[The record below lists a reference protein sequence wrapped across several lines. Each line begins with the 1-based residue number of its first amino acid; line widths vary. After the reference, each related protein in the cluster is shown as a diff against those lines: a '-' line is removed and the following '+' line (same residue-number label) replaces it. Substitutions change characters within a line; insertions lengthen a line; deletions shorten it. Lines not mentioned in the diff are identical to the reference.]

1 MNTIEPDF
9 LRESRQLVM
18 DLYNTGEKNSPVLID
33 IEREK
38 SEWFLSVLERD
49 GISDEEERKIQ
60 IWKELD
66 IFGYTYIGKIKV
78 SRFLFKLLYK
88 LKLIKI

>member
-9 LRESRQLVM
+9 LRETRELITHF
-18 DLYNTGEKNSPVLID
+18 YNEGSINSTLLID
-33 IEREK
+33 LERERNN
-38 SEWFLSVLERD
+38 WFISVLERD
-49 GISDEEERKIQ
+49 SISYEEEKKIQ

-66 IFGYTYIGKIKV
+66 IFGYTYIGKIRVNKL
-78 SRFLFKLLYK
+78 LFKFLYK